1 MKVKPRDYLGKQT
14 PQERSLMNRKIAV
27 DWIYRFGFSSAQ
39 VLRQC
44 LNKKSTSWTSVAV
57 KRGWLRSTR
66 TSTGVPA
73 VIYTL
78 TEMGLE
84 LAHHH
89 ATKLLPYVELDPY
102 RVSPPKIRHDLLVQE
117 HSIAA
122 LREGAITKVTTER
135 ELNEGDQRGQK
146 RADAVWHLPDG
157 TRLGIEMELSAK
169 YGQKLDEFIC
179 GVASSVDP
187 EREINRLDGFCIITD
202 SEAICERYRQ
212 AMKPGEPMRRWKKNA
227 RQHWVI
233 DEEDVV
239 PDWLQSKVD
248 FRVIKP
254 SCSQPHAPTS
264 TSRHSSG
271 NQSAREPI
279 DQQTGSEHFVDR

>member
-1 MKVKPRDYLGKQT
+1 MNKSKKVNPRDYLGKQT
-14 PQERSLMNRKIAV
+14 PQERSVMNRKIAV

-44 LNKKSTSWTSVAV
+44 LNKESCSWTSTAV

-66 TSTGVPA
+66 TSSGVPT

-84 LAHHH
+84 LAHHQ

-102 RVSPPKIRHDLLVQE
+102 RVSQPKIRHDLLVQKI
-117 HSIAA
+117 SIAA
-122 LREGAITKVTTER
+122 LREGVITSVTTER

-146 RADAVWHLPDG
+146 RADAIWHLPDG
-157 TRLGIEMELSAK
+157 KRLGIEMELSAK

-179 GVASSVDP
+179 GIAASVDP
-187 EREINRLDGFCIITD
+187 NRERNRIDSFSVITD
-202 SEAICERYRQ
+202 SEAICKRYRE
-212 AMKPGEPMRRWKKNA
+212 AMMPGQPMRHWKKNA
-227 RQHWVI
+227 RQHWVV

-239 PDWLQSKVD
+239 PNWLSDLVQ
-248 FRVIKP
+248 FRVIK
-254 SCSQPHAPTS
+254 ALL
-264 TSRHSSG
+264 
-271 NQSAREPI
+271 
-279 DQQTGSEHFVDR
+279 